1 MVSDKTL
8 TVLQLLSKPLRE
20 AVLERFGELTEP
32 QLEAIPRILTVKPSA
47 DGSDGNGK
55 TERH

>member
-20 AVLERFGELTEP
+20 AVLERFGELTEH
-32 QLEAIPRILTVKPSA
+32 PSWRPSHA
-47 DGSDGNGK
+47 S
-55 TERH
+55 